1 MPKSTLTRE
10 AAPGQSGL
18 GVVAFVWTRRAMA
31 RLTPRAAR
39 CLEHAEDVARELGQ
53 SHIGTEHLML
63 GLLRESDGIAARV
76 LEDLGVAQQ
85 VAEEIVRIIN
95 AESYRRS
102 SNRVVSRSGEHLGW
116 MVRTDDGTVR
126 LVDDNGRPLT
136 GPLVRQP
143 PPHIEF
149 ETD

>member
-1 MPKSTLTRE
+1 
-10 AAPGQSGL
+10 
-18 GVVAFVWTRRAMA
+18 
-31 RLTPRAAR
+31 
-39 CLEHAEDVARELGQ
+39 
-53 SHIGTEHLML
+53 ML